1 MRPIYSQVLG
11 FFLARPDKENL
22 NVHSESSVAKTADDL
37 KETPSVSFELGTI
50 RGSGNRDD
58 LAGLV
63 ILQIR

>member
-1 MRPIYSQVLG
+1 MILSV
-11 FFLARPDKENL
+11 
-22 NVHSESSVAKTADDL
+22 SSVAKTADDL